1 MLAAALMGCASGE
14 PPRESNDSWTIVWED
29 DFNGAALDP
38 LEWSETV
45 QGWNWNKE
53 YQAFIRENV
62 AVQNGCLIL
71 RAKREHWE
79 GPSGRAENPG
89 LRVSREYTSGEV
101 STKRSWIYGKFE
113 ARIKAAATRGVL
125 SAFWLVPLDKDWP
138 PEIDIVEILGR
149 SPRSAYFTNH
159 YNPPADHR
167 KNSVRYSGP
176 DDFSAGFHTFAA
188 EWEPGAIR
196 WYVDGVKR
204 AESKTGVPAEPFIIK
219 MTLSLG
225 SEWTGRPESASVFPQ
240 RMWIDWVRVLE
251 RKTSA
256 AAAQQ

>member
-79 GPSGRAENPG
+79 GPSNRVDDPD

-101 STKRSWIYGKFE
+101 YTKRSWTFGRFE
-113 ARIKAAATRGVL
+113 ARIRAAGNQGVL
-125 SAFWLVPLDKDWP
+125 SAVWLTTLDKDWL
-138 PEIDIVEILGR
+138 PEIDMVEILGHD
-149 SPRSAYFTNH
+149 PHTAYFTNH
-159 YNPPADHR
+159 YNTPVDR
-167 KNSVRYSGP
+167 QMSGNSHVSA
-176 DDFSAGFHTFAA
+176 DDFSAGFHIFAI
-188 EWEPGAIR
+188 EWEPGIIR

-204 AESKTGVPAEPFIIK
+204 AESVVGVPDEPFILR
-219 MTLSLG
+219 LSLPIG
-225 SEWTGRPESASVFPQ
+225 PDWEGNPGPDSVFPQ
-240 RMWIDWVRVLE
+240 RMLIDWVRVY
-251 RKTSA
+251 KKKP
-256 AAAQQ
+256 